1 MSCHERQRISC
12 NKVKLVL
19 RTRMSINSEQ
29 VIVIRR
35 WIYLGTWF
43 WRSVRKTAVNIAN
56 NSILNGEWLLY
67 SKFTATA
74 T

>member
-1 MSCHERQRISC
+1 MSGHERQRISC

-43 WRSVRKTAVNIAN
+43 WRSVRKTAV
-56 NSILNGEWLLY
+56 
-67 SKFTATA
+67 
-74 T
+74 